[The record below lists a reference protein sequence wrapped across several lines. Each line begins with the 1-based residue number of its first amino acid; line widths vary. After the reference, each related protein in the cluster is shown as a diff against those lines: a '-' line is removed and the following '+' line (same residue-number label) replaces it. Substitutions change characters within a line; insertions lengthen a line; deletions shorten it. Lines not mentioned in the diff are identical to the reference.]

1 MKKYVF
7 LLVFFIG
14 IKSFAQEIQQLTLD
28 ETYALARKNY
38 PAIQRQALIK
48 KTTAIQLD
56 NLQKGFLPQ
65 IQLNAQATY
74 QSDVTK
80 IPVMIPGFDIENPSK
95 DQYKIVADLSQMIYD
110 GGQIKA
116 RKEMQ
121 QLSASVDQQN
131 VEVELYQLK
140 DRINQIFLSILYLD
154 AQARQIN
161 LVEAD
166 LQTGIKKVQAQVDNG
181 VAFRSNL
188 NLLKA
193 ELLTTAQRGIDIE
206 SSRKGL
212 INVLAVFLGKDIS
225 QNVVLLQ
232 PAVNILE
239 KQITRP
245 ELKLFDEQKKMIN
258 QQNELIDKKNL
269 PTASVFLQGGYG
281 RPALNLLKN
290 DFDFYYI
297 GGLRVNWALSRLYT
311 RKKEKEQVEI
321 NKKMLDLQEE
331 TFLLNTNTE
340 LKKQAAII
348 DKLKDLIVSDQE
360 IIALRKSVTDAAK
373 AQLDNGVITANDF
386 VKEVNAEDQARQNLL
401 THQIQLLQ
409 AKINYNT
416 LAGK

>member
-121 QLSASVDQQN
+121 QLSASVDEQN

-140 DRINQIFLSILYLD
+140 DRINQIFLSILFLD

-321 NKKMLDLQEE
+321 NKKKLDLQEE

>member
-116 RKEMQ
+116 RKELQ

-161 LVEAD
+161 LVETD

-321 NKKMLDLQEE
+321 NKKKLDLQEE